1 MNCLMRKN
9 VKYTQSRVQVVTED
23 YFANSSGLS
32 HFLVTCHVD
41 LYKFYFVNV
50 CELYAAQGISS
61 TGYSAKCLVFGL
73 FQCILFEIFFNL
85 SFAAKSWQDP
95 EKNKFSKKFTSN
107 GD

>member
-1 MNCLMRKN
+1 MRKN
-9 VKYTQSRVQVVTED
+9 VKYTQSRVQVVTEAIED
-23 YFANSSGLS
+23 YFANSSGSS

-50 CELYAAQGISS
+50 CELYAAQGISAAPTDEWATS
-61 TGYSAKCLVFGL
+61 SAKCLVFGL

-95 EKNKFSKKFTSN
+95 EKK
-107 GD
+107 